1 MKEKALQKRK
11 PSPYPRLSARDKRV
25 SLRTLEH
32 ESFQQFKERVYRC
45 CDDVDIATI
54 YRTIE
59 SLSQIHQGTRFS
71 NEILKQLLI
80 FLLNCTCVLFIL
92 SNPLFHVQYVNINIT
107 LINKLPTNMFE
118 YTPRYSIR
126 LPDFFLT
133 NTVINNYCLRLFI
146 VDTKSYMFE
155 IFQSQIG

>member
-1 MKEKALQKRK
+1 MSLREGDKGRKEDGVTQKK
-11 PSPYPRLSARDKRV
+11 PCPRPRLSARDKRV

-71 NEILKQLLI
+71 NEILEQ
-80 FLLNCTCVLFIL
+80 
-92 SNPLFHVQYVNINIT
+92 
-107 LINKLPTNMFE
+107 
-118 YTPRYSIR
+118 
-126 LPDFFLT
+126 
-133 NTVINNYCLRLFI
+133 
-146 VDTKSYMFE
+146 
-155 IFQSQIG
+155 